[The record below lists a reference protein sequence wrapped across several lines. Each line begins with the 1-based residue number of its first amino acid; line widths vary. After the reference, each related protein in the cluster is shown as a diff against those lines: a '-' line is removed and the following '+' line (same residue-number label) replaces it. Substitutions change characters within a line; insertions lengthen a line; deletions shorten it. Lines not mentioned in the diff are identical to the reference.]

1 VFKSKILTKAT
12 EAGFLN
18 GRQLPLKKSS
28 SCSLMKTAAHDVGN
42 PQLQ

>member
-42 PQLQ
+42 P